1 MKKLILLLLIVTFG
15 LKANSQN
22 FGEILGRSLGQVG
35 EAILL
40 KKIIENPNLQSAD
53 MQNYIYYLNSGHQ
66 SYNSANYGEEVSY
79 YSKAS
84 NIIISTRDQN
94 LLKLYNNYGWGKV
107 LSDSYN
113 NAYAKYKLTNP
124 TVPQNNTSNSYSSSG
139 YSSGG
144 SSYSG
149 GTINNYSSG
158 SKTSTSSQGYQKTA
172 HPRKCNKCLGRG
184 TCGMCH
190 GSGTYYVMAG
200 KNSKNVT
207 CPHCGGTGK
216 CQICMG
222 SGTNGVDY
230 Y

>member
-66 SYNSANYGEEVSY
+66 SYNSANYGEAVSY

-94 LLKLYNNYGWGKV
+94 LLKLYNI
-107 LSDSYN
+107 SPN
-113 NAYAKYKLTNP
+113 NLAA
-124 TVPQNNTSNSYSSSG
+124 NTW
-139 YSSGG
+139 
-144 SSYSG
+144 
-149 GTINNYSSG
+149 TI
-158 SKTSTSSQGYQKTA
+158 
-172 HPRKCNKCLGRG
+172 
-184 TCGMCH
+184 
-190 GSGTYYVMAG
+190 
-200 KNSKNVT
+200 
-207 CPHCGGTGK
+207 
-216 CQICMG
+216 
-222 SGTNGVDY
+222 
-230 Y
+230 